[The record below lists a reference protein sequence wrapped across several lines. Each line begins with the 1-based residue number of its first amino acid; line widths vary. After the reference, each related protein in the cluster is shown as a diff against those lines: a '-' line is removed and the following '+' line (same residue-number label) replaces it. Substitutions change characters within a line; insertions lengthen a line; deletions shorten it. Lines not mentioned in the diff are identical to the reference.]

1 MATTASVGGVKS
13 NQRRSS
19 HRRKEFGRGES
30 TTIPLSPVFGP
41 ASGDPGV
48 QAPGPDGS
56 FSLQSMSL
64 PF

>member
-13 NQRRSS
+13 NKCWNSYRRM
-19 HRRKEFGRGES
+19 EFGRGGS
-30 TTIPLSPVFGP
+30 TTIPSSPVFGP

-48 QAPGPDGS
+48 QTPRPDGL